1 MRSRFGRPLD
11 DVALHT
17 LAPRARHMRIAP
29 TRSEALLWEALRGG
43 QLGVR
48 FRRQVVLGPF
58 MVDFFATSARL
69 VVEVDGGIHLATRE
83 HDARRDAALAE
94 RGIRTVRVEAELVER
109 DVAAAVA
116 RVRAAVWSS

>member
-58 MVDFFATSARL
+58 IVDFFAPSARL
-69 VVEVDGGIHLATRE
+69 IVEVDGGIHRASRE
-83 HDARRDAALAE
+83 HDARRDAAFAE
-94 RGIRTVRVEAELVER
+94 RGIRTVRVEADLVER
-109 DVAAAVA
+109 DLRAAGS
-116 RVRAAVWSS
+116 RVRRALRT